1 MATWTVAETADA
13 KFDIEAFFSLNGQ
26 VLHTGQGDVDIVY
39 YRTSDSDP
47 TYYVIHATKE
57 DFNQNIYISME
68 FQTHIDAG
76 NQTHAT
82 LSDIE
87 IDYAQFSTL
96 TSNST
101 GAAVASV
108 LFEGDDTLTGSSK
121 DDILRGYAGKDL
133 LDGGGGADELY
144 GGDGDD
150 TYVVDNTG
158 DVVKELKGQGTDS
171 VTASVDFGL
180 SAFVENLTLSGSDD
194 LSGTGNALANEITG
208 NSGTNLLQGLGGAD
222 AINGGKGHDSIYG
235 GAGVDALTGGK
246 GADSFFFKF
255 GDTGAGKKT
264 ADTITD
270 FHTAEGDRIELHA
283 IDADTGSKGNQDFTF
298 IGSEAFHHKAGE
310 LRYDKTSSDTWVYG
324 DTDGDGKADFAIHLD
339 HGIAMKAAYFDL

>member
-194 LSGTGNALANEITG
+194 LSGTGNALAIARHFSNHPKIERVLYPGLATQTG
-208 NSGTNLLQGLGGAD
+208 HDIAKKQMVGGYGGMLSLLIKTDFDGAKKFCTKLKVVAPATSLGGVETLAE
-222 AINGGKGHDSIYG
+222 HR
-235 GAGVDALTGGK
+235 
-246 GADSFFFKF
+246 
-255 GDTGAGKKT
+255 KT
-264 ADTITD
+264 V
-270 FHTAEGDRIELHA
+270 EGP
-283 IDADTGSKGNQDFTF
+283 
-298 IGSEAFHHKAGE
+298 
-310 LRYDKTSSDTWVYG
+310 TSSLPDNLVRMSIG
-324 DTDGDGKADFAIHLD
+324 IENVNDLIADIDQALN
-339 HGIAMKAAYFDL
+339 AV